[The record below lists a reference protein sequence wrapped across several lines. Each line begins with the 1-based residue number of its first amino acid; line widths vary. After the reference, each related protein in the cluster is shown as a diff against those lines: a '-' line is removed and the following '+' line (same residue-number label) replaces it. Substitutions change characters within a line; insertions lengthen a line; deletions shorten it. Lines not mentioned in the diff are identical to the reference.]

1 MIKRPENYIVIS
13 TYFDKEGKEITWSST
28 HEIRNLEDAF
38 DYANKDHDGSE
49 GHTYIYQLE
58 KEPCVILSRPDDKA
72 EDLYSKSN
80 QDLS

>member
-1 MIKRPENYIVIS
+1 MFKQPENYIVIS

-38 DYANKDHDGSE
+38 DCANEDHDGSE

>member
-1 MIKRPENYIVIS
+1 MFKQPENYIVIS

-28 HEIRNLEDAF
+28 HEIRNIEDAF
-38 DYANKDHDGSE
+38 DIANEDHDGSD

>member
-1 MIKRPENYIVIS
+1 MFKRPENYIVIS

-38 DYANKDHDGSE
+38 DCANEDHDGSE

>member
-1 MIKRPENYIVIS
+1 MFKQPENYIVIS

-38 DYANKDHDGSE
+38 DIANRDRDGSD

-58 KEPCVILSRPDDKA
+58 KEPCVVLSKPNDRA
-72 EDLYSKSN
+72 EDLYPKSKEIE
-80 QDLS
+80 

>member
-28 HEIRNLEDAF
+28 HEIRDLEDAF
-38 DYANKDHDGSE
+38 DIANEDHDGFD

-58 KEPCVILSRPDDKA
+58 KEPCVILSKPNDRA
-72 EDLYSKSN
+72 EDLYPKSKEIE
-80 QDLS
+80 

>member
-38 DYANKDHDGSE
+38 DYANDDHDGSE

-80 QDLS
+80 RRLK

>member
-38 DYANKDHDGSE
+38 DYANGDHDGSE